1 MNRLLSWF
9 NILIKKRRKLKRWQR
24 IVTVLAA
31 MITFVTTYALILPA
45 ITVEKDR
52 AEEVGGMYLEQEEDE
67 DDLLEENALEFTGV
81 SIAADQENAVTYE
94 YADDDMTAVATFS
107 TDEEI
112 PEGAELVVNPVDTES
127 VVYADLS
134 SRAALLLDRE
144 FIYDVTTCSFFDYA
158 LICDGADVTPKT
170 GLVDVQINFLNNT
183 VNHVDDVVYAGRFGR
198 PAESAEGFVA
208 TAADITEE
216 TTDAYVGSAGDSA
229 LADPEDFLA
238 AEDELVSAN
247 PDESSVLELTDGII
261 TVLSLKGN
269 DLAQNDSVVGIL
281 AGNVDE
287 EAKEAAAETDAEVPT
302 ADDIPE
308 ESSAPEVKTLMAA
321 GNDYIVTLTCD
332 ENSGVPEG
340 ATLAVSEIAQ
350 DTKEYKT
357 YLEKTKKAMG
367 LTEEEI
373 LPRYAARFFDIKIM
387 VGNKEFKPE
396 SGVAVEITYDEP
408 LAENPETEVSA
419 VHFANKKAKADVI
432 EANATDVQ
440 DNGAATVEFM
450 AESFSVYG
458 VIYTVDFSYSVNG
471 KTYEFSL
478 PGGGFVSFTD
488 LIEVLGITGD
498 TNTAENETKTAPL
511 TLDEVEVSEETRE
524 FVADVESV
532 EFSNPDLVWIG
543 KVEADSTVGRL
554 KKANG
559 LECQYSSELSE
570 EQIAVINAQTVEAG
584 DWALISMLPFD
595 TEESLIVT
603 MKNREQFV
611 VKVTDA
617 RDPLGL
623 DGRSFSIVNYRN
635 NNWYALRGQRNTNTQ
650 NTRGYYL
657 FADSV
662 SHTIANNTEY
672 CGVEA
677 DAWLFEYNADEDA
690 YYVSCNGMY
699 LYIDPTIESKNDSTP
714 NNNYAH
720 ALDLKAEKDQ
730 SDKGTLLK
738 ISRDDDGN
746 YIFKSNS
753 EKITLWDYNN
763 AYWLSNQSQETGNEY
778 LNSHMR
784 LCLPEASGNDAPHK
798 ATLISA
804 ADTQPGQ
811 KIIVY
816 QRVLD
821 PTTDTFTYYAINGT
835 GGMEKV
841 YNSSDSV
848 YWKGDL
854 NIEWTLKDLG
864 NGYYTLYNEK
874 EQTYLTPKASTG
886 TNGSYVV
893 HKASDFDDSK
903 HLSISL
909 PGRDD
914 GTYTSLISCWDYVD
928 NATYGLKA
936 SETTQGGQVA
946 IEPLLSSQQ
955 FYFAARDPIVHDQ
968 LTTVDTVDSVSKGIK
983 ITMYDWGEEHGFDSH
998 RQPWDGSNPW
1008 IQDRLP
1014 AMQNVMGADGTY
1026 ADKYESGK
1034 VKPGILADYIDKDA
1048 GQTAPNVLKEDG
1060 TLNGHNLSELFSDSY
1075 IRSGSE
1081 AEKVNHLFLQS
1092 VYDETGFFKYSC
1104 FENYAYL
1111 PNGNDF
1117 TVYEQIGT
1125 PSNRTSASTATNIIY
1140 ERGNF
1145 MPYNP
1150 INAAMNYRQNNYDP
1164 DLKELPDGDPRKG
1177 ERLYYIENA
1186 LPSGGVWYD
1195 GNWYNGSS
1203 NPEAYANYYLGMKM
1217 EAKFSQNPGGY
1228 ADNGD
1233 PMIFEFNGDDDLWI
1247 YLDNVL
1253 VLDMGGVHD
1262 AFRGKINFRTGDVTC
1277 NALNGENTTIKAMFK
1292 KAGRFP
1298 DGTEWDDAR
1307 VNEYFRGN
1315 TFKDFTTHNFKMF
1328 YMERGASASDL
1339 ELMFNLPVLAE
1350 SQFRIKKEL
1359 PGTND
1364 GEVVQSQYGD
1374 APFYYKAYV
1383 YDAEARSM
1391 VTCTRQY
1398 LSSKGLD
1405 TPKYEDGSEVEWLT
1419 TNSNE
1424 EIFLI
1429 KPGQTALFP
1438 AIDDSVRWYTE
1449 EVAPPQNENMLKKFS
1464 VSNSDQDNDINYEVG
1479 VKSKERTILVRNMV
1493 IYQNR
1498 PDTELVNELQIKKK
1512 INGNAYNADDSFEY
1526 RIYLE
1531 KTDGKLGV
1539 YRLGEYY
1546 QFDKD
1551 NNFVFYENGVR
1562 HTAKMEVLSNGHYR
1576 YYDFDDGRPE
1586 ETVEVQKITEHTSTN
1601 GSVGDVRDGDTIII
1615 KGLLVGTDF
1624 YVYER
1629 TDYSYMSPDSTP
1641 VEGKYVFEGTDV
1653 TDAYTRNPETNKPE
1667 NELIF
1672 NSLYG
1677 PPDSE
1682 AINNYPHSAYERE
1695 KAASGAIIEHKDAKI
1710 LVKNKPYL
1718 EIPEGTI
1725 SVEKKW
1731 LDEDNHDITSTVT
1744 DKSVTYDIYRLVH
1757 VHEMECIVDQE
1768 PTDTEPG
1775 VQHFECKHD
1784 GCNYELPPEQI
1795 EPKGHQWSEWEEKH
1809 RKTCTEQGIWER
1821 HCLNPGC
1828 NATETWTEEP
1838 LGHDWD
1844 DGVITQPATTTQT
1857 GIRHHVC
1864 QNDSSHTWDEEIPK
1878 LAGNITYHIRS
1889 MYNHGQAL
1897 QIDSYPGDGT
1907 IAAGTGNAI
1916 RVSYTLKSNNPDE
1929 QYAYGNSS
1937 TQAENIPKTQKYIDY
1952 NYYYDYS
1959 VTIPIEEGNE
1969 LYLYLGNGYNSSRS
1983 NFKIEVIEYYDVNTM
1998 NARPMLFSKSSAARA
2013 RGPQKNSASDGPTN
2027 NAELNAKLAQ
2037 IGYSETDEQTHAVVN
2052 HNFYQWEKYDSASQ
2066 SWKTDG
2072 VSTET
2077 LLNGR
2082 WSKSYTVPLTDENG
2096 NPYEYYFIE
2105 KSITPEGEAAHWT
2118 TTYSNQDGGLTAA
2131 GTVTINNKKV
2141 PETGSLLITKNVTY
2155 NGGTPVPAGKQSYV
2169 NKDFKF
2175 TITKDGTPIAQSP
2188 VTISVTNGSSNEIL
2202 IDNLEPGDY
2211 EIIEAD
2217 SAGLRL
2223 TGFSGGKA
2231 QDTGKKSVTVTVTA
2245 GKITKEQLEEAA
2257 KATFVNDYSETSV
2270 TLKKTDVADLNA
2282 ANPNLLKGASFK
2294 ITKYKTAEFQA
2305 IDDKWGESGSK
2316 TLVDA
2321 KDEVTGEYSLNGS
2334 FTFTD
2339 MPAGFYKIEE
2349 KVYPAGYIKLDSD
2362 PCFEIGE
2369 DMKVYLL
2376 NSNGQRIGSNATE
2389 TIKVMPVGGAQTDNI
2404 IRVGNTPG
2412 ATLPNTGGR
2421 GTNML
2426 YLLGIMLIGVAFVGF
2441 VMKRRWMEA
2450 S

>member
-1 MNRLLSWF
+1 M
-9 NILIKKRRKLKRWQR
+9 
-24 IVTVLAA
+24 
-31 MITFVTTYALILPA
+31 
-45 ITVEKDR
+45 
-52 AEEVGGMYLEQEEDE
+52 
-67 DDLLEENALEFTGV
+67 
-81 SIAADQENAVTYE
+81 
-94 YADDDMTAVATFS
+94 
-107 TDEEI
+107 
-112 PEGAELVVNPVDTES
+112 
-127 VVYADLS
+127 
-134 SRAALLLDRE
+134 
-144 FIYDVTTCSFFDYA
+144 
-158 LICDGADVTPKT
+158 
-170 GLVDVQINFLNNT
+170 
-183 VNHVDDVVYAGRFGR
+183 
-198 PAESAEGFVA
+198 
-208 TAADITEE
+208 
-216 TTDAYVGSAGDSA
+216 
-229 LADPEDFLA
+229 
-238 AEDELVSAN
+238 
-247 PDESSVLELTDGII
+247 
-261 TVLSLKGN
+261 
-269 DLAQNDSVVGIL
+269 
-281 AGNVDE
+281 
-287 EAKEAAAETDAEVPT
+287 
-302 ADDIPE
+302 
-308 ESSAPEVKTLMAA
+308 
-321 GNDYIVTLTCD
+321 
-332 ENSGVPEG
+332 
-340 ATLAVSEIAQ
+340 
-350 DTKEYKT
+350 
-357 YLEKTKKAMG
+357 
-367 LTEEEI
+367 
-373 LPRYAARFFDIKIM
+373 
-387 VGNKEFKPE
+387 
-396 SGVAVEITYDEP
+396 
-408 LAENPETEVSA
+408 
-419 VHFANKKAKADVI
+419 
-432 EANATDVQ
+432 
-440 DNGAATVEFM
+440 
-450 AESFSVYG
+450 
-458 VIYTVDFSYSVNG
+458 
-471 KTYEFSL
+471 
-478 PGGGFVSFTD
+478 
-488 LIEVLGITGD
+488 LGITGD

-714 NNNYAH
+714 TNNYAH

-998 RQPWDGSNPW
+998 RQPWDGFNPQ

-1014 AMQNVMGADGTY
+1014 AMQDVMGASGTY
-1026 ADKYESGK
+1026 ADNYESGK

-1150 INAAMNYRQNNYDP
+1150 INAAMDYRENNYDP
-1164 DLKELPDGDPRKG
+1164 DLKLLPDEDPRKG

-1186 LPSGGVWYD
+1186 NPNGMWYGGNY
-1195 GNWYNGSS
+1195 YRGSS
-1203 NPEAYANYYLGMKM
+1203 NPEAYANYYIGMKM

-1383 YDAEARSM
+1383 YDAETSGM

-1449 EVAPPQNENMLKKFS
+1449 EVAPPQNLNMLKKFS

-1562 HTAKMEVLSNGHYR
+1562 HTAKMEVLSNGQYR
-1576 YYDFDDGRPE
+1576 YYDFDDHRQE

-1784 GCNYELPPEQI
+1784 GCNYVLPSEQI

-1821 HCLNPGC
+1821 NCLNPGC

-1878 LAGNITYHIRS
+1878 LAGNIKYHIRN
-1889 MYNHGQAL
+1889 MYNHNEGL
-1897 QIDSYPGDGT
+1897 QIDSYPSDGT

-1929 QYAYGNSS
+1929 QWAYGNSS
-1937 TQAENIPKTQKYIDY
+1937 TQPENIPKTQKYIDY

-2118 TTYSNQDGGLTAA
+2118 TTYSNQDGGLTAS

-2211 EIIEAD
+2211 EIIED
-2217 SAGLRL
+2217 N
-2223 TGFSGGKA
+2223 
-2231 QDTGKKSVTVTVTA
+2231 QCYQW
-2245 GKITKEQLEEAA
+2245 I
-2257 KATFVNDYSETSV
+2257 
-2270 TLKKTDVADLNA
+2270 
-2282 ANPNLLKGASFK
+2282 
-2294 ITKYKTAEFQA
+2294 
-2305 IDDKWGESGSK
+2305 
-2316 TLVDA
+2316 
-2321 KDEVTGEYSLNGS
+2321 
-2334 FTFTD
+2334 
-2339 MPAGFYKIEE
+2339 
-2349 KVYPAGYIKLDSD
+2349 IK
-2362 PCFEIGE
+2362 
-2369 DMKVYLL
+2369 
-2376 NSNGQRIGSNATE
+2376 
-2389 TIKVMPVGGAQTDNI
+2389 
-2404 IRVGNTPG
+2404 
-2412 ATLPNTGGR
+2412 
-2421 GTNML
+2421 
-2426 YLLGIMLIGVAFVGF
+2426 
-2441 VMKRRWMEA
+2441 
-2450 S
+2450 